1 MKKTIFNSTLVL
13 IIIATLYSCGKVPPS
28 VGAPIIREAT
38 KEVKK
43 LWGDE
48 PTTRIEISKDG
59 GRIWRLR
66 YEGMMYGEFIDL
78 NDAGTEIIA
87 TTTKGVYASKNEG
100 MVWLKR
106 S

>member
-1 MKKTIFNSTLVL
+1 MSQVVTHN
-13 IIIATLYSCGKVPPS
+13 
-28 VGAPIIREAT
+28 GALMRITPQQRH
-38 KEVKK
+38 
-43 LWGDE
+43 
-48 PTTRIEISKDG
+48 RIEISKDG
-59 GRIWRLR
+59 DLIWRLR

>member
-1 MKKTIFNSTLVL
+1 MSQVVTHNGSL
-13 IIIATLYSCGKVPPS
+13 IRINPRK
-28 VGAPIIREAT
+28 RN
-38 KEVKK
+38 
-43 LWGDE
+43 
-48 PTTRIEISKDG
+48 RIEISKDG